1 MYHLATRN
9 RLTTLGVMIFAGIFR
24 TKSNITDDELRRG
37 LRAVSAEGFAS
48 LSMASVVTSGI
59 LTAYALALGA
69 NNFQIGVLAA
79 IPFLL
84 NPLQIPVVL
93 LVERL
98 RRRKVVAFAAWA
110 PATLMWIPIA
120 LIPFFLK
127 TPGAPAVAALLVLM
141 CARYALV
148 AAATC
153 AWHSWLRDFVPQ
165 AIMGSFYSR
174 LMARASVA
182 SIVFGLAGAY
192 FIQWRQER
200 SAPEDAAI
208 AYSFVLLAGFILF
221 AAASPLFMLRVPEP
235 TLDSPEGST
244 PGLRPL
250 LRRPLQDANYRR
262 LLTFLFLWGLAINL
276 AVPFFTIY
284 MLNRLGFP
292 LVAVIAL
299 NTLAQVAHMLFIGAW
314 GALADKFGSKAVL
327 SASASLYALVILGWT
342 FTTMPGVHALT
353 MPLVVVLQIFAGVA
367 LAGVT
372 LTAGTI
378 GLKLSPPGEATPFL
392 AMASLASSFGAGI
405 GPLIG
410 GRLIDYFSVR
420 GLTLTFGWTDPDSTL
435 NLSAV
440 NITGEDFLF
449 VIAFLLG
456 LFTVRLLAAV
466 KEEGSAER
474 DAVLEELISPTRELT
489 RSLGSMPGARVLTTF
504 PYASMRRMPGLDV
517 AIGVTAYQLA
527 ATMRAAALGA
537 ATGRATASGVSTL
550 VGGALGDVVG
560 QSARLRDVGG
570 EVARHAVRGAM
581 LAADASVDVGALAR
595 GAVTGAVR
603 TLKGTPPLEAIRGAV
618 RGALEGAEEA
628 GVGAASAVQSAVE
641 AAVAIATELAV
652 PREQAEREARDA
664 AEQTERHIAVWW

>member
-1 MYHLATRN
+1 
-9 RLTTLGVMIFAGIFR
+9 
-24 TKSNITDDELRRG
+24 
-37 LRAVSAEGFAS
+37 
-48 LSMASVVTSGI
+48 
-59 LTAYALALGA
+59 
-69 NNFQIGVLAA
+69 
-79 IPFLL
+79 
-84 NPLQIPVVL
+84 
-93 LVERL
+93 
-98 RRRKVVAFAAWA
+98 
-110 PATLMWIPIA
+110 
-120 LIPFFLK
+120 
-127 TPGAPAVAALLVLM
+127 
-141 CARYALV
+141 
-148 AAATC
+148 
-153 AWHSWLRDFVPQ
+153 
-165 AIMGSFYSR
+165 
-174 LMARASVA
+174 
-182 SIVFGLAGAY
+182 
-192 FIQWRQER
+192 
-200 SAPEDAAI
+200 
-208 AYSFVLLAGFILF
+208 
-221 AAASPLFMLRVPEP
+221 
-235 TLDSPEGST
+235 
-244 PGLRPL
+244 
-250 LRRPLQDANYRR
+250 
-262 LLTFLFLWGLAINL
+262 
-276 AVPFFTIY
+276 
-284 MLNRLGFP
+284 
-292 LVAVIAL
+292 
-299 NTLAQVAHMLFIGAW
+299 
-314 GALADKFGSKAVL
+314 
-327 SASASLYALVILGWT
+327 
-342 FTTMPGVHALT
+342 

-410 GRLIDYFSVR
+410 GRLIDFFSVR

-489 RSLGSMPGARVLTTF
+489 RSLGSMPGARVLTAF
-504 PYASMRRMPGLDV
+504 PYASVRRMPGLDV

-560 QSARLRDVGG
+560 QSTRLRDVGG

-603 TLKGTPPLEAIRGAV
+603 TLKGAAPPLEAIRGAV

-641 AAVAIATELAV
+641 AAVAIAAELAV

-664 AEQTERHIAVWW
+664 AEQTERHIALWW